1 MYLHQKCFRLLENLR
16 WCYRCIRSWHK
27 QISYSNCYLWYSN
40 HYTIEEKEKN
50 QLINTKINY
59 KSHKFENSGSARVL
73 FIYKKL
79 FF

>member
-1 MYLHQKCFRLLENLR
+1 MENEIPSVYSLEL
-16 WCYRCIRSWHK
+16 YASK
-27 QISYSNCYLWYSN
+27 VKEPPTFFSSQIYSNCYLWYSN

>member
-1 MYLHQKCFRLLENLR
+1 MLAHKIYS
-16 WCYRCIRSWHK
+16 RS
-27 QISYSNCYLWYSN
+27 

>member
-1 MYLHQKCFRLLENLR
+1 MPQWLFG
-16 WCYRCIRSWHK
+16 S
-27 QISYSNCYLWYSN
+27 

-73 FIYKKL
+73 FIYKKINHGGKNHGKNQSQG
-79 FF
+79 